1 MDFVPESFDL
11 IWAEGYIYIIGFKKG
26 LQDWKKFLKP
36 GGYLI
41 CSEISWFKDI
51 FSDKFKKF
59 WQKTNLQ
66 LILFQIN

>member
-51 FSDKFKKF
+51 
-59 WQKTNLQ
+59 
-66 LILFQIN
+66 